1 MNTILLTANAL
12 LLITL
17 LVHAIMGDRD
27 LKAIEPDA
35 NDDQGKQREAWT
47 LSRCTFHWVTLDLL
61 LATSALTLIN
71 FTSYI
76 RQPQTVL
83 QFLATY
89 LAAAPHSSL
98 PPSPCH
104 DHSAKITCAS
114 ANEYCYSSSPD

>member
-27 LKAIEPDA
+27 LKAIEPGA
-35 NDDQGKQREAWT
+35 DDGQGKQREAWT
-47 LSRCTFHWVTLDLL
+47 LARYTFHWVTLDLL
-61 LATSALTLIN
+61 LATTALTLIN
-71 FTSYI
+71 FISYI

-89 LAAAPHSSL
+89 LAGCAAFFLATVALSRPFRQNYL
-98 PPSPCH
+98 RLGQ
-104 DHSAKITCAS
+104 
-114 ANEYCYSSSPD
+114 

>member
-1 MNTILLTANAL
+1 MNTILLTADAL

-47 LSRCTFHWVTLDLL
+47 LARCTFHWVTLDLL
-61 LATSALTLIN
+61 LATTALTLIN

-89 LAAAPHSSL
+89 LAGCAAFFHATVALSRPFRQNYL
-98 PPSPCH
+98 RLGQ
-104 DHSAKITCAS
+104 
-114 ANEYCYSSSPD
+114 